1 MNTPAPYV
9 VTRIF
14 GGLGNQMF
22 QYAVGY
28 RLAKKLKVNLKLDI
42 SGYATDPL
50 RKFTLGKLKISGG
63 IATPADLAPFSK
75 RGTKAMFGTLRR
87 FLTGAGVPT
96 PTGYVQE
103 PKFTF
108 NPEILTLTNTPLY
121 LDGYW
126 QSEKYFIDVADDLR
140 KEFCVAAEPTGDN
153 RLMLQRIGSADAVCL
168 HIRRG
173 DYVKNQH
180 TNSVH
185 GTASLE
191 YYYTAIQ
198 HIQSIHPR
206 LELFV
211 FSDDVGWVRENL
223 HTTVPTTFVD
233 HNGPDS
239 DYEDLRLMSS
249 CKHHIMAN
257 STFSWWA
264 AWLGERPGQIAI
276 APKKWFNS
284 ADMDSTDLVPA
295 RWLRM

>member
-1 MNTPAPYV
+1 MNTTAPHII
-9 VTRIF
+9 TRIF

-22 QYAVGY
+22 QYAVGF

-42 SGYATDPL
+42 SGYTTDPL
-50 RKFTLGKLKISGG
+50 RKFTLGKLNISGS

-75 RGTKAMFGTLRR
+75 RGSRAILSTFRR
-87 FLTGAGVPT
+87 LFTGAGVST
-96 PTGYVQE
+96 PLGFVKE

-108 NPEILTLTNTPLY
+108 NPEVLTLTNTPLY

-140 KEFCVAAEPTGDN
+140 KEFCVAAGPTGDN
-153 RLMLQRIGSADAVCL
+153 ISMLQRIKAADAVCL

-191 YYYTAIQ
+191 YYYQAIRQ
-198 HIQSIHPR
+198 IQSTHPL

-223 HTTVPTTFVD
+223 HATVPTTFVD

-239 DYEDLRLMSS
+239 DYEDLRLMSA

-264 AWLGERPGQIAI
+264 AWLGEHSGQIAI

-284 ADMDSTDLVPA
+284 ADLDSTDLVPA

>member
-1 MNTPAPYV
+1 
-9 VTRIF
+9 
-14 GGLGNQMF
+14 MF
-22 QYAVGY
+22 QYAAGF
-28 RLAKKLKVNLKLDI
+28 RLAKKLKVDHKLDI

-50 RKFTLGKLKISGG
+50 RKFTLGKLAISGNV
-63 IATPADLAPFSK
+63 ATPEDLAPFSK
-75 RGTKAMFGTLRR
+75 RGTKTIFGTLRR
-87 FLTGAGVPT
+87 LLTGNGAPT
-96 PTGYVQE
+96 PLGYVQE

-126 QSEKYFIDVADDLR
+126 QSEKYFIDVADELR
-140 KEFCVAAEPTGDN
+140 KEFCVAAEPTGEN
-153 RLMLQRIGSADAVCL
+153 KLMLNRIGATDAVCL

-191 YYYTAIQ
+191 YYYQAVR
-198 HIQSIHPR
+198 HIQSTHPN
-206 LELFV
+206 LELYV

-233 HNGPDS
+233 HNNPDS
-239 DYEDLRLMSS
+239 DYEDLRLMST

-264 AWLGERPGQIAI
+264 AWLGEHPGQIAI

-284 ADMDSTDLVPA
+284 IDMDSTDLVPA